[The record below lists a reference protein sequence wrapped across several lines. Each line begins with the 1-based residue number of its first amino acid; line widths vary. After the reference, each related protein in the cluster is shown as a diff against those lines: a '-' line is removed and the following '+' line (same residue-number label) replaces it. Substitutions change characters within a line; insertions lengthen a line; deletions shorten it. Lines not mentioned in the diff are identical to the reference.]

1 MCEFTQI
8 FDRLYLYCIGVQETF
23 DSVKTLNKVR
33 AADLKRE
40 HPPGFLAGSILE

>member
-1 MCEFTQI
+1 MCEHTQF

-23 DSVKTLNKVR
+23 DSVKTPNRVG

-40 HPPGFLAGSILE
+40 HPPGFERVQY